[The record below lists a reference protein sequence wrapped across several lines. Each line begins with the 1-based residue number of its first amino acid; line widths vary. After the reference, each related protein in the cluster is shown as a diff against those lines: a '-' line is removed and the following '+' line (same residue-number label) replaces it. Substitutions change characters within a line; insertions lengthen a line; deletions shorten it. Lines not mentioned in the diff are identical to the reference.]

1 MPQGT
6 YVRLIFLGKRPLR
19 QHVLVPEA
27 RHLHITWKR
36 KAATTAA
43 SLSQPRTADQAAFV
57 PEPPL
62 PLLPSCLPWP
72 SSDAALLLS
81 LIWPRPPVCTRMRWD
96 RS

>member
-1 MPQGT
+1 
-6 YVRLIFLGKRPLR
+6 
-19 QHVLVPEA
+19 
-27 RHLHITWKR
+27 
-36 KAATTAA
+36 
-43 SLSQPRTADQAAFV
+43 
-57 PEPPL
+57 L